1 MQQIMK
7 GPKKSKVLEYFVAER
22 ELDLGTPEL
31 KYFIELLKATED
43 YILALN
49 MK

>member
-31 KYFIELLKATED
+31 KYFIELLKAIED
-43 YILALN
+43 YILAVDI
-49 MK
+49 K